1 MKTNSFS
8 KYWIA
13 VIAVLAVLLMI
24 LAFAGGANHKDD
36 DTVYYIVDE
45 FPEYPGGRDSY
56 LDYLNEKMV
65 YPADARRDNIQGRVL
80 VQFIVEKDGSIT
92 NAKVL
97 KNSRSESLDAEAL
110 RLIKKMPK
118 WTPGKLNDTIRRVRM
133 TMPVS
138 FRLDKTGTPY
148 SYKSQNIQETAQ
160 TPDPEPQIVFPSEAE
175 TGPIIKRDKGSIT
188 FWVDGE
194 LPDPKLY
201 RPGSASPGLLI
212 DDSIDQMVFKCSYD
226 DDSEEFIYF
235 EKPDR
240 GASFHYST
248 PFFNG
253 MIDAFAYHNPVVL
266 SPDVLWMLVCQGFS
280 HYVNE
285 NSETMRDVLVDFSGR
300 RALSVSTAQSPF
312 SKDFDWA
319 AVTADFT
326 RQMRSNVKKKEVV
339 DMVLSNF
346 STTGDDELITSRIT
360 LMNSMQKFFEFR
372 MDEVICGIPYVTLQ
386 GTPDDWKKF
395 AGKVRQ
401 LRDYGLDWWADQLE
415 PIAAEFVKAS
425 QGNPDREFWKN
436 IVKKT
441 RPGELRGYGCIPMG
455 GETKF
460 DGWFLKFL
468 PFTENGMTP
477 SEVCMDDKMLSELCK
492 TDFTYQQVDG
502 NGKIIGSMPIKLWGG
517 IVGCQQ
523 DEESSALSFKIGWMA
538 SFDITGVDCDP
549 QFPGGDEALKQYIRE
564 RVRMPEEIRKAAAE
578 TDSVLTINVG
588 FLIDRDGT
596 ILESVTGG
604 LWWYRWYKSQRGIE
618 DNLDEEFEKA
628 VEAVIKN
635 MPKWQPAKYGGIA
648 VPFET
653 DIKVEF

>member
-1 MKTNSFS
+1 MNSFAN
-8 KYWIA
+8 KWIVAIA
-13 VIAVLAVLLMI
+13 VMAVLLI
-24 LAFAGGANHKDD
+24 VLVFAGGANHKDD
-36 DTVYYIVDE
+36 DTVFYIVDE
-45 FPEYPGGRDSY
+45 LPEYPGGRNAY

-65 YPADARRDNIQGRVL
+65 YPDDARRDSIQGRVL

-92 NAKVL
+92 NAEVL

-110 RLIKKMPK
+110 RLIEQMPK

-133 TMPVS
+133 VMPVS
-138 FRLDKTGTPY
+138 FRLDKNGTPY
-148 SYKSQNIQETAQ
+148 SYKSQDIQEDSQ
-160 TPDPEPQIVFPSEAE
+160 TPDPKPQIVFPSEAE
-175 TGPIIKRDKGSIT
+175 TGPIISRDKGSIT

-212 DDSIDQMVFKCSYD
+212 GDSIDQMVFKCSYD

-300 RALSVSTAQSPF
+300 RALSVSTTQSPF

-346 STTGDDELITSRIT
+346 STTGTDELITSRIT
-360 LMNSMQKFFEFR
+360 LMNTMQKFFEFR

-395 AGKVRQ
+395 AAKVNQ

-502 NGKIIGSMPIKLWGG
+502 NGKIIGSMPMKLWGG

-538 SFDITGVDCDP
+538 SFDITGVDNEP

-618 DNLDEEFEKA
+618 DNLDEELENAVKA
-628 VEAVIKN
+628 AIES
-635 MPKWQPAKYGGIA
+635 MPKWQPATYGGIA
-648 VPFET
+648 VPLDK

>member
-1 MKTNSFS
+1 MKTNSFAN
-8 KYWIA
+8 KWIVAIA
-13 VIAVLAVLLMI
+13 VMAVLLI
-24 LAFAGGANHKDD
+24 VLVFAGGANHKDD

-45 FPEYPGGRDSY
+45 FPDYPGGRNAY

-65 YPADARRDNIQGRVL
+65 YPDDARRDSIQGRVL

-92 NAKVL
+92 NAVVL

-110 RLIKKMPK
+110 RLIEQMPK

-133 TMPVS
+133 IMPVS
-138 FRLDKTGTPY
+138 FRLDKNGTPY
-148 SYKSQNIQETAQ
+148 SYKSQDIQEDSQ
-160 TPDPEPQIVFPSEAE
+160 TPDPKSQIVFPSEAE

-212 DDSIDQMVFKCSYD
+212 GDSIDQMVFKCSYD

-285 NSETMRDVLVDFSGR
+285 NNETMRDVLVDFSGR

-339 DMVLSNF
+339 DMVMSNF
-346 STTGDDELITSRIT
+346 STTGTDELITSRIT

-415 PIAAEFVKAS
+415 PITAEFVKAS

-502 NGKIIGSMPIKLWGG
+502 NGKIIGSMPMKLWGG

-618 DNLDEEFEKA
+618 DNLDEELENAVKA
-628 VEAVIKN
+628 AIES
-635 MPKWQPAKYGGIA
+635 MPKWQPATYGGIA
-648 VPFET
+648 VPLDK